1 MSPAVKVVPPPA
13 RHPTASLP
21 SPSKPF
27 YTRTRRFSLPLQSLT
42 NPNPNSTSSSVATAC
57 INPPLAFATTDI
69 SSLAPILHESDSPTR
84 RNRKGRG
91 RVQTFI
97 CSLPLPISPFPGCVE
112 RRCCTNNNA
121 WCVAAMLH
129 GRWILA
135 SNYYWNMERERTHS
149 KRRSR

>member
-69 SSLAPILHESDSPTR
+69 SSLAPILHESDPPNKEKSEGEGSRPNFHLLSSATDKFISWVR
-84 RNRKGRG
+84 R
-91 RVQTFI
+91 
-97 CSLPLPISPFPGCVE
+97 E
-112 RRCCTNNNA
+112 E
-121 WCVAAMLH
+121 MLH
-129 GRWILA
+129 QQQCLV
-135 SNYYWNMERERTHS
+135 
-149 KRRSR
+149 RSCNVARPMDTG